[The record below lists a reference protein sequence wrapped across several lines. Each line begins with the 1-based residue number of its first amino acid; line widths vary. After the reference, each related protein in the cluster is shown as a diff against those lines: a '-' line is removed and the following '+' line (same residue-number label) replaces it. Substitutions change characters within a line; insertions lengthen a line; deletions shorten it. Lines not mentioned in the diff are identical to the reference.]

1 MKRKLLGF
9 AAIAI
14 AIAASAFTV
23 PTVSKSSAKFANL
36 KWYSISGSLATT
48 SAVPRTNATYLGQF
62 ASAPT
67 QSGCSTT
74 PTKQCIS
81 GFDPASQ
88 VDPTTNQLI
97 DDNQVP
103 MDPHYKRN

>member
-1 MKRKLLGF
+1 MKRKVLGF

-23 PTVSKSSAKFANL
+23 PTSTKAGKFANL
-36 KWYSISGSLATT
+36 KWFSISGSLAT
-48 SAVPRTNATYLGQF
+48 SAAVPRANATYLGQF

-74 PTKQCIS
+74 ASKQCVS
-81 GFDPASQ
+81 GFDESK
-88 VDPTTNQLI
+88 VDPSTNQLI
-97 DDNQVP
+97 DDMQTAN
-103 MDPHYKRN
+103 DPHYKRN